1 MVLKNYKINKGNVN
15 LYIPYQY
22 NIYVIK
28 CNHVVFNE
36 LAENISADIKS
47 VCLYQS
53 GDTMLEIEHKQKNLK
68 LILKAFKMGLKI
80 FNIFDEEVKQVDFFD
95 KGGVN

>member
-1 MVLKNYKINKGNVN
+1 MILKNHKIYEGNVN
-15 LYIPYQY
+15 LYIPFQY
-22 NIYVIK
+22 NLYVIK
-28 CNHVVFNE
+28 CNHDVFNE

-53 GDTMLEIEHKQKNLK
+53 GDTMIEVVHKQKNVR

-80 FNIFDEEVKQVDFFD
+80 YNILDEEVKQADFLAKIF
-95 KGGVN
+95 

>member
-1 MVLKNYKINKGNVN
+1 MELKNQKIYKGNVN
-15 LYIPYQY
+15 LYIPFQF
-22 NIYVIK
+22 NLYVIK

-36 LAENISADIKS
+36 LAENISADIRS

-53 GDTMLEIEHKQKNLK
+53 GDSVIEIEHKQKNVR

-80 FNIFDEEVKQVDFFD
+80 FNILDQEVKQVDFLD
-95 KGGVN
+95 KIL

>member
-1 MVLKNYKINKGNVN
+1 MKLINHKIYKGNVN
-15 LYIPYQY
+15 LYIPFQF

-53 GDTMLEIEHKQKNLK
+53 GDTMIEIEHKQKNVR
-68 LILKAFKMGLKI
+68 LILKAFKMGLKVL
-80 FNIFDEEVKQVDFFD
+80 NIVDEEVKQVDFLD
-95 KGGVN
+95 KIF

>member
-1 MVLKNYKINKGNVN
+1 MLLKKYKIFKGNVN
-15 LYIPYQY
+15 LYIPFKF
-22 NIYVIK
+22 NLYVVK

-53 GDTMLEIEHKQKNLK
+53 GDTMIEVEHKQKNVR

-80 FNIFDEEVKQVDFFD
+80 YNILDEEVKQVDFLS
-95 KGGVN
+95 KIL

>member
-1 MVLKNYKINKGNVN
+1 MKLKKSKIYKGNVN
-15 LYIPYQY
+15 LYIPFEY
-22 NIYVIK
+22 NIYVVK
-28 CNHVVFNE
+28 CNHVEFNE

-53 GDTMLEIEHKQKNLK
+53 GDTMVEIEHRQKNVS

-80 FNIFDEEVKQVDFFD
+80 YNIFDEEVKQVDFLTKIF
-95 KGGVN
+95 

>member
-1 MVLKNYKINKGNVN
+1 MQLKKQKIYKGNVN
-15 LYIPYQY
+15 LYIPFQY
-22 NIYVIK
+22 SLYVIK
-28 CNHVVFNE
+28 CNHVEFNQ

-53 GDTMLEIEHKQKNLK
+53 GDTMIEIEHKQKNVR

-80 FNIFDEEVKQVDFFD
+80 LNIFDEEIKQVDFLD
-95 KGGVN
+95 KIF

>member
-1 MVLKNYKINKGNVN
+1 MKLRNHKIYKGDVN
-15 LYIPYQY
+15 LYIPFQY
-22 NIYVIK
+22 NLYVIK

-53 GDTMLEIEHKQKNLK
+53 GDTMIEIEHKQKTS
-68 LILKAFKMGLKI
+68 GLFWRHSKWAWKFVI
-80 FNIFDEEVKQVDFFD
+80 F
-95 KGGVN
+95 

>member
-1 MVLKNYKINKGNVN
+1 MKIKNYKIKKGNVN
-15 LYIPYQY
+15 LYIPFQY
-22 NIYVIK
+22 SLYVVK

-53 GDTMLEIEHKQKNLK
+53 GDTMIEIEHRQKNVR

-80 FNIFDEEVKQVDFFD
+80 LNLWDEEIKEVDFLN
-95 KGGVN
+95 KTH

>member
-1 MVLKNYKINKGNVN
+1 MKLKNYKIYKGNVN
-15 LYIPYQY
+15 LYIPFQY
-22 NIYVIK
+22 FIYVIK

-47 VCLYQS
+47 ICLYQS
-53 GDTMLEIEHKQKNLK
+53 GDTMIEIEHKQKNNK

-80 FNIFDEEVKQVDFFD
+80 YNIKDEEVKQVDFLD
-95 KGGVN
+95 KIR

>member
-1 MVLKNYKINKGNVN
+1 MKIKNHKIYSGNVN
-15 LYIPYQY
+15 LYIPFQY
-22 NIYVIK
+22 TLYVIK

-53 GDTMLEIEHKQKNLK
+53 GDTMLEIEHKQKNVR
-68 LILKAFKMGLKI
+68 LILKAFKMGLKVL
-80 FNIFDEEVKQVDFFD
+80 NILDEEVKQVDFLD
-95 KGGVN
+95 KIF

>member
-1 MVLKNYKINKGNVN
+1 MKLKNYKISRGNVN
-15 LYIPYQY
+15 LYIPFRY
-22 NIYVIK
+22 NLYVIK

-53 GDTMLEIEHKQKNLK
+53 GDTMIEIEHKQKNVK

-80 FNIFDEEVKQVDFFD
+80 YNILDEEVKRVDFLD
-95 KGGVN
+95 KIC

>member
-1 MVLKNYKINKGNVN
+1 MKIKNYKIYKGNVN
-15 LYIPYQY
+15 LYIPFKYSL
-22 NIYVIK
+22 YVIK

-47 VCLYQS
+47 ICLYQS
-53 GDTMLEIEHKQKNLK
+53 GDTMVEIEHKQKNVR

-80 FNIFDEEVKQVDFFD
+80 FNILDEEVKQVDFLAKIF
-95 KGGVN
+95 

>member
-1 MVLKNYKINKGNVN
+1 MKLRNCKIYSGDVN
-15 LYIPYQY
+15 LYIPFQF
-22 NIYVIK
+22 NLYVIK

-53 GDTMLEIEHKQKNLK
+53 GDTMIEIEHKQKNVRV
-68 LILKAFKMGLKI
+68 ILKGFKMGLKI
-80 FNIFDEEVKQVDFFD
+80 CNILDEEIKQVDFLSKIF
-95 KGGVN
+95 